1 MTAPRRAFVKKR
13 LLRLLYLAAIIPL
26 TLLFLLS
33 SGIVLWQEI
42 SLRGEIAEY
51 AAALARDV
59 GSCFDENR
67 TGDLAAYEAF
77 LDDSRPDNADAAR
90 KPSVIPGRAA
100 LFRRSGEVLWA
111 SKGGEVLR
119 NSLATPPGTTA
130 IIVRDGSPDFET
142 SAVAVQPT
150 NDPDV
155 LAAASVSFHAWRAG
169 KGVLALH
176 VAMYAL
182 GTALFCIAFLQ
193 LLKRWLFSPLHTLAE
208 EIRSLRWGRDIP
220 RAPDA
225 LKGMLHMEMDEVR
238 EFRCALTELAKQ
250 AVEKEALQSRYLG
263 DLVRTQEEERS
274 RLAREI
280 HDGPVQIVSAL
291 VQRIQM
297 ASLEKDGRRMGDHLA
312 LAEEIAHSAVN
323 DLRSVCDA
331 LSPPWL
337 SLGLARCLEE
347 LAERLGRQH
356 GVSVEADVRLD
367 ADPGPERTLAIFRI
381 CQEGVSNAVR
391 HGKASAVTIRV
402 REREDGAYRLYV
414 HDNGI
419 GFDAG
424 SLPLDRLRAEGRRG
438 LNGARERAAFLGGR
452 FAYRSSPG
460 QGTALALTLPKTE
473 RQNVSVDR

>member
-1 MTAPRRAFVKKR
+1 
-13 LLRLLYLAAIIPL
+13 
-26 TLLFLLS
+26 
-33 SGIVLWQEI
+33 
-42 SLRGEIAEY
+42 
-51 AAALARDV
+51 
-59 GSCFDENR
+59 
-67 TGDLAAYEAF
+67 
-77 LDDSRPDNADAAR
+77 
-90 KPSVIPGRAA
+90 
-100 LFRRSGEVLWA
+100 
-111 SKGGEVLR
+111 
-119 NSLATPPGTTA
+119 
-130 IIVRDGSPDFET
+130 
-142 SAVAVQPT
+142 
-150 NDPDV
+150 
-155 LAAASVSFHAWRAG
+155 
-169 KGVLALH
+169 
-176 VAMYAL
+176 MYAL

-250 AVEKEALQSRYLG
+250 AVEKEALQNRYLG

-297 ASLEKDGRRMGDHLA
+297 ASLEKDGRRIGDHLA

-391 HGKASAVTIRV
+391 HGKASAAAIRV
-402 REREDGAYRLYV
+402 REREGAYRLYV

-460 QGTALALTLPKTE
+460 KGTALALTLPKTE

>member
-1 MTAPRRAFVKKR
+1 
-13 LLRLLYLAAIIPL
+13 
-26 TLLFLLS
+26 
-33 SGIVLWQEI
+33 
-42 SLRGEIAEY
+42 
-51 AAALARDV
+51 
-59 GSCFDENR
+59 
-67 TGDLAAYEAF
+67 
-77 LDDSRPDNADAAR
+77 
-90 KPSVIPGRAA
+90 
-100 LFRRSGEVLWA
+100 
-111 SKGGEVLR
+111 
-119 NSLATPPGTTA
+119 
-130 IIVRDGSPDFET
+130 
-142 SAVAVQPT
+142 
-150 NDPDV
+150 
-155 LAAASVSFHAWRAG
+155 
-169 KGVLALH
+169 
-176 VAMYAL
+176 MYAL

-225 LKGMLHMEMDEVR
+225 PKGMLHMEMDEVR

-250 AVEKEALQSRYLG
+250 AVEKEALQNRYLG

-402 REREDGAYRLYV
+402 REREGAYRLYV

-460 QGTALALTLPKTE
+460 KGTALALTLPKTE

>member
-42 SLRGEIAEY
+42 SLRGEIADY

-119 NSLATPPGTTA
+119 NSLATPPGKPA

-225 LKGMLHMEMDEVR
+225 PKGMLHMEMDEVR

-250 AVEKEALQSRYLG
+250 AVEKEALQNRYLG

-402 REREDGAYRLYV
+402 REREGAYRLYV

-460 QGTALALTLPKTE
+460 KGTALALTLPKTE